1 MEKLQRTSLD
11 SLKAMETTKD
21 LGREVTWVFLHGVFS
36 NDGPFGDSVG
46 LETLSNPTES
56 VCVPS
61 LEQWRR
67 KILLSKISETLCL
80 IRSVQWRVKD
90 EFGVSDLGVLMD
102 GALIWG

>member
-1 MEKLQRTSLD
+1 MEKLQRATLD

-21 LGREVTWVFLHGVFS
+21 LGREVTWVFS

-80 IRSVQWRVKD
+80 IRSVQWKESRM
-90 EFGVSDLGVLMD
+90 SLGF
-102 GALIWG
+102 LI

>member
-1 MEKLQRTSLD
+1 MGDEVGKVAENKQL

-21 LGREVTWVFLHGVFS
+21 LGRGVTWVFLHGVFS

-80 IRSVQWRVKD
+80 IRCVQWKESRM
-90 EFGVSDLGVLMD
+90 SLGF
-102 GALIWG
+102 LI